1 MPRHPHLSFFYILK
15 MNNCEF
21 AFPDIISSY
30 AKIRALRCWLVQ
42 VHTRLKTV
50 ECEKEDDEMLVM
62 RITKL
67 PRGNGS
73 PGQVS
78 LISRITE
85 QKLPGEDK
93 IYFIK
98 SRMTNHYQ

>member
-1 MPRHPHLSFFYILK
+1 MIFLGIHNSFFIYSKNVCKI
-15 MNNCEF
+15 EF
-21 AFPDIISSY
+21 SCFHVSSY
-30 AKIRALRCWLVQ
+30 PEIRTECCWLVQ
-42 VHTRLKTV
+42 VHTEKR
-50 ECEKEDDEMLVM
+50 EKEDDEMLVM

-85 QKLPGEDK
+85 QKLPDEDK

-98 SRMTNHYQ
+98 SKMKNIDARL